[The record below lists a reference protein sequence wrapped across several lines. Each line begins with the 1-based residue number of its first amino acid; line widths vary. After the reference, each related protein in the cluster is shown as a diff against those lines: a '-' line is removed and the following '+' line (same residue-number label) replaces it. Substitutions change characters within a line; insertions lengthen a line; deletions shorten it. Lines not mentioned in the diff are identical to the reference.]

1 MKDQTQQ
8 IRSGEHKVER
18 AIVLQILRND
28 HDENWSRAELEIA
41 LGDTEQLTI
50 SDALA
55 RLEEEG
61 VIELSGE
68 IVLATRATRHLD
80 ALELL
85 AI

>member
-1 MKDQTQQ
+1 MQDQTQQ
-8 IRSGEHKVER
+8 IRSDEHKVER
-18 AIVLQILRND
+18 AIVLQILRDD